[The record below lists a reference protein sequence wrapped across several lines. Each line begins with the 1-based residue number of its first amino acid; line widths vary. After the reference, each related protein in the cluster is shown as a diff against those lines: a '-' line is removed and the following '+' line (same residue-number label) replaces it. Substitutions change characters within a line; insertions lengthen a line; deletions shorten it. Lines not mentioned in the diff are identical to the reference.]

1 MKGHVNQSKEIGLYL
16 EKSGKTHRE
25 TKQRSQIIT
34 IVVQNKGQHRVK
46 AVVLFQV
53 KYNDLNQC
61 CYTGNWREIYVAKS
75 EGFDD

>member
-1 MKGHVNQSKEIGLYL
+1 M
-16 EKSGKTHRE
+16 
-25 TKQRSQIIT
+25 
-34 IVVQNKGQHRVK
+34 VQYKGQHRVK

-75 EGFDD
+75 EGFDDKCRLGNKGSKKAEMKKLFTA

>member
-1 MKGHVNQSKEIGLYL
+1 M
-16 EKSGKTHRE
+16 
-25 TKQRSQIIT
+25 
-34 IVVQNKGQHRVK
+34 VQNKGQHRVK

-61 CYTGNWREIYVAKS
+61 CYTGNWRQIYVAKS